1 MHLHRI
7 AFCSAA
13 VFLAST
19 LMSAGPATAG
29 GDYAM
34 ASPSDNGFRLGI
46 GGAVGFKPKYE
57 GSDEYE
63 AFGFPI
69 IFPKFGDT
77 SEPSRLKFRGL
88 DDVRYVLFRD
98 GWFEAGPL
106 GGYNFGRDQDD
117 ATTLLGLGD
126 VDGGVVLGAFVGIRI
141 WEVLFDVS
149 YHHQVSGDDT
159 GYQLRFGAEV
169 DQQVA
174 PGVELVGR
182 VGTTFASSNYMDA
195 YFAITPAQS
204 AASFVGLPVFNTSS
218 GIKDVHVEL
227 GAKFDLD
234 ERWALRMGV
243 KYARLVGDA
252 ADSPITQSEDQ
263 FTGSIGITY
272 LVDWYR

>member
-7 AFCSAA
+7 ALPSAA
-13 VFLAST
+13 VLLAST
-19 LMSAGPATAG
+19 LMSASPATAG
-29 GDYAM
+29 GDYAVEPPPD
-34 ASPSDNGFRLGI
+34 SGFRLGI

-77 SEPSRLKFRGL
+77 SEPSRVKFRGL
-88 DDVRYVLFRD
+88 DDVRYALFRYD
-98 GWFEAGPL
+98 WFEAGPL

-117 ATTLLGLGD
+117 ATTLRGLGD
-126 VDGGVVLGAFVGIRI
+126 VDGGVVLGGYVGVRI

-169 DQQVA
+169 EQQVA

-182 VGTTFASSNYMDA
+182 VGTTFASSDYMDE
-195 YFAITPAQS
+195 YFSITPAQS
-204 AASFVGLPVFNTSS
+204 AASFVGLPVFNASS
-218 GIKDVHVEL
+218 GIKDVNVSL
-227 GAKFDLD
+227 GTKIDLD
-234 ERWALRMGV
+234 ARWALRMGV
-243 KYARLVGDA
+243 KYSRLVGDA

-263 FTGSIGITY
+263 FSGSIGITY
-272 LVDWYR
+272 LVDW